1 MNGKNPTIIDFIKVF
16 DLMGKIK
23 ISPAQ
28 CAILKS
34 FYGLL
39 LDDIELDIFK
49 RGTGRELYI
58 PTEHS
63 ELTLIA
69 GRQSGKTSVVAAS
82 IGLFEAFQDHDV
94 PPGQRAYVLIIA
106 PVLEQAST
114 AFRFISRY
122 ILNSPILSQSV
133 LKLKQNEIELK
144 NGVVIACRACS
155 YSSVRGVPVICTI
168 LDELAFWRHK
178 DNSAN
183 PESEVIAA
191 IRPAMATL
199 SNTKLIKISTPFR
212 KEGTLWSEFQYR
224 GQLPYYVWQVTSEE
238 MNPTIS
244 KSFLDKARAADED
257 TFRREHLAEFVD
269 SNCEWIA
276 SELLEHCIMHGRRE
290 LPRVFHGTYAAAIDP
305 AFQSNDFGFAILH
318 RSDRG
323 DVSVACALRWT
334 GTKAI
339 HLDFAMVCEQ
349 IRMKL
354 DQYGINSLVGD
365 QYCFAMLKQHFSR
378 LNIFYRELSF
388 GTGTRGS
395 LFGNLRQLIIQR
407 KIAIIDD
414 PELLHQLRS
423 LEEIRTANGNI
434 DIRPAR
440 SSKDDVAIA
449 VALAASELSEA
460 VPDQYVPVILGNA
473 ETGPTIRYDAY
484 GYPVGQGC
492 EKFPVCF
499 KYGNTCECYGC

>member
-1 MNGKNPTIIDFIKVF
+1 VTRKNPNIIDFIEAF
-16 DLMGKIK
+16 ALMGEIK

-28 CAILKS
+28 SAVLKS
-34 FYGLL
+34 LYGVP
-39 LDDIELDIFK
+39 LDPMELDIFK

-58 PTEHS
+58 PTEHA
-63 ELTLIA
+63 ELSLLA
-69 GRQSGKTSVVAAS
+69 GRQSGKTSVVAAL
-82 IGLFEAFQDHDV
+82 IALFEAFQDHGV
-94 PPGQRAYVLIIA
+94 PSGQRAYVLIIA
-106 PVLEQAST
+106 PVIQQAST
-114 AFRFISRY
+114 AFRFISQY

-133 LKLKQNEIELK
+133 LKIKKNEIELK

-155 YSSVRGVPVICTI
+155 YSSVRGVPVICAV

-178 DNSAN
+178 ENSAN

-212 KEGTLWSEFQYR
+212 KEGTLWSEFQHR
-224 GQLPYYVWQVTSEE
+224 GQLPYYVWRVTSEE
-238 MNPTIS
+238 MNPAIS
-244 KSFLDKARAADED
+244 KSFLDKARAANEE

-269 SNCEWIA
+269 QNSGWITP
-276 SELLEHCIMHGRRE
+276 ELLEPCIMHGRRE
-290 LPRVFHGTYAAAIDP
+290 LPRVSHGTYAAAIDP
-305 AFQSNDFGFAILH
+305 AFQGSDFGFAILH

-323 DVSVACALRWT
+323 DVSVACELRWT

-339 HLDFAMVCEQ
+339 HLDFAIVCEQ

-365 QYCFAMLKQHFSR
+365 QHCFAILKQHFAR
-378 LNIFYRELSF
+378 LNIFYRERSF
-388 GTGTRGS
+388 TSGTRAS

-407 KIAIIDD
+407 KIAIVDD
-414 PELLHQLRS
+414 PELLRQFRS
-423 LEEIRTANGNI
+423 LEEVRAANGNI

-440 SSKDDVAIA
+440 SKDDVAIA

-460 VPDQYVPVILGNA
+460 VLDQCVPVVLGDVN
-473 ETGPTIRYDAY
+473 PVISPRYDSF
-484 GYPVGQGC
+484 GFPVGQEC
-492 EKFPVCF
+492 ERFPVCLEN
-499 KYGNTCECYGC
+499 GNTCECYGC